1 MKALLAFAVLL
12 GLAAAAQAKPA
23 PIEPPAK
30 TLAPEDT
37 AISVGA
43 AGALLESDYF
53 RAPPQPSV
61 AGRVFPC
68 RLQLQVFE
76 KTQLAQ
82 ACR

>member
-1 MKALLAFAVLL
+1 MKALLAFALL
-12 GLAAAAQAKPA
+12 VGLAAAAHAKPA
-23 PIEPPAK
+23 PLEAPARAF
-30 TLAPEDT
+30 APEDT

-53 RAPPQPSV
+53 RAPKEPSI

-82 ACR
+82 ACH